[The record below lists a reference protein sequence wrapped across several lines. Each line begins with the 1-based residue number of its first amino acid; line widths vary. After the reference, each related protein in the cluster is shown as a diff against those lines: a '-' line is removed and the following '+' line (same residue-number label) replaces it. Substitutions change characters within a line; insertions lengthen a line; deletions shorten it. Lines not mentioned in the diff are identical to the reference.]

1 MINKLILTDN
11 LIKYNNIAT
20 YYKRIN
26 QEISQSILFKIFP
39 EAGILDSLIKVALS
53 ANNISL
59 F

>member
-1 MINKLILTDN
+1 MKNKLILTDN
-11 LIKYNNIAT
+11 LIKYNNMAT

-26 QEISQSILFKIFP
+26 QEIPQSILFKIFS